1 MQILE
6 VSKCARHFLAKCLEL
21 FMKYPILPNLIRWW
35 AQLDP
40 LSFDYKMTYSWHGM
54 KRLRRNLICNIS
66 ILSSKNF
73 IHLPKG
79 NWVHTFSHQ
88 YKV

>member
-6 VSKCARHFLAKCLEL
+6 VSMCSKEILAKYLAL
-21 FMKYPILPNLIRWW
+21 FMKCSILPYLIGWW

-54 KRLRRNLICNIS
+54 KRLRRNL
-66 ILSSKNF
+66 
-73 IHLPKG
+73 
-79 NWVHTFSHQ
+79 
-88 YKV
+88 